1 MSESSASPRIL
12 VVENE
17 PAAGIGN
24 FGDWLQ
30 EAGLVLE
37 ICRPHARSPV
47 PAATGADGLIVLGGP
62 MGARD
67 DDRAPWLPATRGL
80 LRRAAEARTP
90 TLGICLGA
98 QLLAL
103 GCGGQVEPGAHGCHI
118 GPVWETIDV
127 PDDPL
132 LSGLPSPAP
141 FVHWHCDVITR
152 LPEGAAVLAHTR
164 AYPHQAFRLG
174 RRAWGV
180 QFHPEATIAN
190 LTAWA
195 ELTGLGADD
204 AQAVMRRTR
213 GRQDEITAASRTI
226 AANFARIVRA
236 SSVGVNAERGAG

>member
-1 MSESSASPRIL
+1 
-12 VVENE
+12 
-17 PAAGIGN
+17 
-24 FGDWLQ
+24 
-30 EAGLVLE
+30 LE

-80 LRRAAEARTP
+80 LRRAAEARAP

-103 GCGGQVEPGAHGCHI
+103 GCGGQVESGAHGCHI

-141 FVHWHCDVITR
+141 SPT
-152 LPEGAAVLAHTR
+152 GT
-164 AYPHQAFRLG
+164 
-174 RRAWGV
+174 
-180 QFHPEATIAN
+180 AT
-190 LTAWA
+190 
-195 ELTGLGADD
+195 
-204 AQAVMRRTR
+204 
-213 GRQDEITAASRTI
+213 
-226 AANFARIVRA
+226 
-236 SSVGVNAERGAG
+236 

>member
-30 EAGLVLE
+30 EAGLVLD

-62 MGARD
+62 MGAHD

-103 GCGGQVEPGAHGCHI
+103 GCGGG
-118 GPVWETIDV
+118 
-127 PDDPL
+127 
-132 LSGLPSPAP
+132 SP
-141 FVHWHCDVITR
+141 
-152 LPEGAAVLAHTR
+152 E
-164 AYPHQAFRLG
+164 
-174 RRAWGV
+174 
-180 QFHPEATIAN
+180 
-190 LTAWA
+190 
-195 ELTGLGADD
+195 
-204 AQAVMRRTR
+204 
-213 GRQDEITAASRTI
+213 
-226 AANFARIVRA
+226 
-236 SSVGVNAERGAG
+236 